1 MKTLTKSAVIS
12 LLLASVLHSS
22 TEPGGD
28 SGMHSCGGVFV
39 AAASLS
45 QKSTVSLTNPKGL
58 EDETLI

>member
-1 MKTLTKSAVIS
+1 
-12 LLLASVLHSS
+12 
-22 TEPGGD
+22 
-28 SGMHSCGGVFV
+28 MHSCGGVFV